1 MRAKNIWIDIQ
12 RRLIAVSQ
20 MLCSHLSSD
29 GGSLLRNSMNAP
41 ILGLIL
47 LLTQILLVL
56 LKVKARNCGYKRR
69 KLTFAQGC
77 MVFPW
82 AIEWEVQP
90 FRMGFRAA
98 ATPHRK
104 ERRAVSGWGFWVTRH
119 VLLRGGTR
127 YAGEIISIGWPRN
140 GTTFLRL
147 SGSGCRREQGLGF
160 SA

>member
-12 RRLIAVSQ
+12 CRLIAVSQ
-20 MLCSHLSSD
+20 MLCSHLPSD

-56 LKVKARNCGYKRR
+56 LKGISTKSWIQAAEMAFHPGVHGFSLRS
-69 KLTFAQGC
+69 T
-77 MVFPW
+77 
-82 AIEWEVQP
+82 AIQD
-90 FRMGFRAA
+90 GLRAA

-104 ERRAVSGWGFWVTRH
+104 ERRAVSGWGFWVTEH

-140 GTTFLRL
+140 GTTFPRL
-147 SGSGCRREQGLGF
+147 SGSGCRQEQGLGF